1 MNRSIDIRQLR
12 YFIAVAE
19 ERSYRRAAERLHI
32 TQPPL
37 SRQITELETALGT
50 PLLVRNTRSVRLT
63 PAGQT
68 ALESF
73 SDLVRRFDAAVARV
87 AGSAT
92 ELPRLRLALLSW
104 FDMKGLPAFERELKR
119 SGRAIG
125 VEVSTATSL
134 EAITRVHRGELD
146 AALVAG
152 PTAMRGLPNVVV
164 GRIRLAAF
172 VPRSSA
178 LAQRR
183 TLSLQD
189 LNRVPPFFRFR
200 RGSNTFLYDHFDEQY
215 RSLGFRP
222 ARESDAPDAL
232 GVLAQIGAGRGCT
245 IMPEPLLKQRHPGVV
260 GRRLRE
266 MVTVDMAMVTSTALA
281 APLRTAVENAARL
294 LIAGVPGSI

>member
-1 MNRSIDIRQLR
+1 MNRNIDIRQLR

-37 SRQITELETALGT
+37 SRQIAELGAALGT

-63 PAGQT
+63 PAGET

-92 ELPRLRLALLSW
+92 NLPRLRLALLSW

-172 VPRSSA
+172 VPRSSRWRSGGRYH
-178 LAQRR
+178 LR
-183 TLSLQD
+183 D
-189 LNRVPPFFRFR
+189 LDRIPPFFRFR
-200 RGSNTFLYDHFDEQY
+200 RGSNPRFMTTSTSSTAPWDSGRRARATHPMRWACLPRSARAEAAPSC
-215 RSLGFRP
+215 RSLCSSNVIRVSSAVGC
-222 ARESDAPDAL
+222 AR
-232 GVLAQIGAGRGCT
+232 R
-245 IMPEPLLKQRHPGVV
+245 
-260 GRRLRE
+260 
-266 MVTVDMAMVTSTALA
+266 VTVDMAMVTSTALA

-294 LIAGVPGSI
+294 LIADVPGSI